1 MAARFCLISQVTGT
15 CATVTGTFKDSSS
28 YGLCG
33 SVECLK
39 KSCRPIA
46 DIPVA
51 HPLIEGVSVS
61 ACAQAGHLHGQAAPP
76 SGGVF
81 SSGDKSPA
89 EPSPAGRLRH
99 DEAFNPSPPPG
110 PLQIR
115 DRMHSQA

>member
-61 ACAQAGHLHGQAAPP
+61 TCAQAGHLHGQAALELITATEAALQRGIEAAQ
-76 SGGVF
+76 SGRKL
-81 SSGDKSPA
+81 GDVSHA
-89 EPSPAGRLRH
+89 IG
-99 DEAFNPSPPPG
+99 
-110 PLQIR
+110 
-115 DRMHSQA
+115 